1 MTTDTTPQTL
11 RPTLT
16 VHVIGKP
23 VQQGSKV
30 ANRFGHGV
38 RDANATKLKPWR
50 AEVSGTVAQAMHD
63 TGWTT
68 LDGPIGIELTFTH
81 VRPAAHYGTGR
92 NAGVLK
98 DSAPF
103 WKSTGPDIDKLTRAI
118 LDSLTDARAIRD
130 DARVARLVVDDLWA
144 DAEAGV
150 RIVVYPLES
159 VTTTA
164 PASVT
169 PLNEAGLF

>member
-1 MTTDTTPQTL
+1 MNP
-11 RPTLT
+11 PALT
-16 VHVIGKP
+16 VTVTGRP

-38 RDANATKLKPWR
+38 RDANAKTLKPWR
-50 AEVSGTVAQAMHD
+50 NEVSGCVAAAMSD
-63 TGWTT
+63 TGWAT

-81 VRPAAHYGTGR
+81 PRPAAHYGTGR

-98 DSAPF
+98 PAAPI
-103 WKSTGPDIDKLTRAI
+103 WKATAPDVDKLTRAI

-144 DAEAGV
+144 DDSPGV
-150 RIVVYPLES
+150 HIVVYPL
-159 VTTTA
+159 TDTA
-164 PASVT
+164 PAAASS
-169 PLNEAGLF
+169 PPSAAGAAPTRESALF